1 MHEDLSW
8 VVFNVLFLISPEI
21 VAALLFLHGALWLV
35 DLVVPLALEFLG
47 QERVVLPDLFQAA
60 DLDAG
65 FGEEHDGDAD
75 EGDEQDDDLNGVL
88 GGLTCVSPHGS
99 CFVLD
104 RVIGTVPPTL
114 RPMSIMVLMMEG
126 GEWSRGQRMPVRV

>member
-8 VVFNVLFLISPEI
+8 VVFDVLFFISPEI
-21 VAALLFLHGALWLV
+21 VAALLFLQGALWLV
-35 DLVVPLALEFLG
+35 DLVVSLALKFLG
-47 QERVVLPDLFQAA
+47 EERVVLPNLFEAA

-75 EGDEQDDDLNGVL
+75 EGDEQDDDLDGIL
-88 GGLTCVSPHGS
+88 GGLACISPHGS

-104 RVIGTVPPTL
+104 MVIGTVPPTL

-126 GEWSRGQRMPVRV
+126 GEWSRGQRIPVRV